1 VAAEENSDRPRAVSF
16 DAEELLLEIGGA
28 DVSSSFLLS
37 LRIRLLKRT
46 YSSSIGI

>member
-1 VAAEENSDRPRAVSF
+1 VAAEEKSDRPRAVSF

-28 DVSSSFLLS
+28 DVSPLS